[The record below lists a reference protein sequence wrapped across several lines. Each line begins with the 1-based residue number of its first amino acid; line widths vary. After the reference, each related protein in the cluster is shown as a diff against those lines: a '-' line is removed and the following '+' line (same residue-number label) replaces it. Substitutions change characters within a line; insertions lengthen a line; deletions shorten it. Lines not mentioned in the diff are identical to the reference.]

1 VGHEIRPQA
10 RVEAHISDY
19 VRTVKRYQG
28 KGDARRLVEVQQRVS
43 PWWRTGPDRKTYFF
57 IRARGKAVELE
68 PGKSAIVVGS
78 PSEIPEL
85 IDQLIQ
91 LVRASE
97 LDTQLVGTKSKKTE
111 KVQIGGKGK
120 RAAA

>member
-1 VGHEIRPQA
+1 MP
-10 RVEAHISDY
+10 
-19 VRTVKRYQG
+19 
-28 KGDARRLVEVQQRVS
+28 
-43 PWWRTGPDRKTYFF
+43 
-57 IRARGKAVELE
+57 VELE

-91 LVRASE
+91 LLGAGE